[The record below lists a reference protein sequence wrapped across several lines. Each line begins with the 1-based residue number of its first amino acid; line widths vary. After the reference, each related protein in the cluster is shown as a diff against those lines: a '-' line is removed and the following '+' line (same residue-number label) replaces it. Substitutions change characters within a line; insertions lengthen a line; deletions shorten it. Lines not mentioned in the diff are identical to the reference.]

1 MNEPNDRAL
10 LLEIRDDVRQ
20 LRARLD
26 SLQGIPA
33 IPPQVVIDP
42 TPTGP
47 ITYNGSGLAE
57 PDRRGRVAFEQIE
70 NDRANLEAM
79 LQGKNASLP
88 QRFYFEGVSDFYEL
102 DETQRAHVVMNTGQ
116 NARGGYSGRMGRAV
130 DVERD
135 PEKPGQWRETGNVQH
150 DAWTLTAYT
159 VDDAVAEIR
168 RKVAD
173 LASHTD
179 GGGFRGRGD

>member
-116 NARGGYSGRMGRAV
+116 N
-130 DVERD
+130 
-135 PEKPGQWRETGNVQH
+135 GNVQH